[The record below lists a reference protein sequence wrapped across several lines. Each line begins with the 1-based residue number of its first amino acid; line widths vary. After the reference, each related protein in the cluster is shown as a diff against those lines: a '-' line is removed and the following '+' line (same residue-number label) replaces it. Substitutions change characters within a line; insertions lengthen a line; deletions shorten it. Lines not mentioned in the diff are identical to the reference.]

1 MFTVYFLKKNLQED
15 QIISGSQG
23 KYIVYKLGRF
33 SAFGGNNFS
42 LLEFS
47 VFTTRILSSTL
58 YMFQVIFVMTSKEGQ
73 SCVYCCNPCSEMTS
87 LFYRELWKASLFLHY
102 FDVGGS
108 FLATLLITSFQV

>member
-1 MFTVYFLKKNLQED
+1 MFTVYFLKNLQED
-15 QIISGSQG
+15 QIISSSQG
-23 KYIVYKLGRF
+23 KCIIYMLGRF

-47 VFTTRILSSTL
+47 VFTTKILSFTL

-73 SCVYCCNPCSEMTS
+73 CCVYCCNLYSEMTS

-102 FDVGGS
+102 FDV
-108 FLATLLITSFQV
+108 